1 MRNMTKH
8 LVRRWMTAVLMAF
21 VIPAAPVLGQSTL
34 SPVVSP
40 ILTLNSDR
48 LLTESAAGQ
57 AIEAELSAKSTEL
70 AAENRRLEAELA
82 DEEKALTE
90 RRKTMQAEA
99 FRAEAAAFDAKV
111 QKLREQQDTKL
122 RALRDQ
128 SNEAQRKILSA
139 ADPILRQIMAEAG
152 AAVIL
157 ERSTVLAAANAI
169 DVTTLAIARLDAALG
184 QELGDD
190 QGSGGQD
197 SGLDTGTPAAPTP
210 ETASGTASGEG
221 QGDQPANPI
230 PTESNRAT
238 VLQIAPDTDANS
250 LSPAE
255 PRQSPVAEPQTNA
268 DTATE

>member
-1 MRNMTKH
+1 
-8 LVRRWMTAVLMAF
+8 MAF
-21 VIPAAPVLGQSTL
+21 VIPAAPVLAQSTL

-57 AIEAELSAKSTEL
+57 AIEAELSAQSTEL

-90 RRKTMQAEA
+90 RRKTMPAEA

-111 QKLREQQDTKL
+111 QKLREQQDAKL
-122 RALRDQ
+122 RALREQ

-169 DVTTLAIARLDAALG
+169 DVTALAIARLDAALG
-184 QELGDD
+184 EDLGDN
-190 QGSGGQD
+190 QGARAQD
-197 SGLDTGTPAAPTP
+197 SGLDTGTPAAPETAP
-210 ETASGTASGEG
+210 ETAPGTAPGQG
-221 QGDQPANPI
+221 QGDQPSNPA

-238 VLQIAPDTDANS
+238 DLQIAPNADDTG

-255 PRQSPVAEPQTNA
+255 PRQTPVAEPQTNA